1 MTLLRRHKTG
11 FLERTVLL
19 LFAFAATAACTPMQD
34 HVVFVTKTSLG
45 VDFDAEPPAAS
56 IGYDRVEGYLGPRA
70 DNGSVPP
77 VLASIQ
83 SSGGAFNS
91 DVRQTYATGSA
102 AVAVARGIS
111 NTAATPVGS
120 DETIA
125 GGLKL
130 MFFGTSSSVGLKVAG
145 GPSGPSSVT
154 FGYKRK
160 EVSVIP
166 LARVPTAAGQPQQYR
181 YPAVIASI
189 DTTASAVSATGAKLT
204 NAQFFAT
211 GLAAEYYARSPAVQ
225 AAFSDRSKEALQ
237 AFDRAETQQRFAAAD
252 ILACYAGVL
261 PDKRPQVWQDAQ
273 ARGLLKAE
281 QEKGQPVPPADQILQ
296 QLLALNA
303 AGGNSAALASNLYAT
318 QISQPSGFTP
328 GREATLGQHRD
339 AVCKLVAGG

>member
-1 MTLLRRHKTG
+1 MMLRHRKPGSSGGLALLA
-11 FLERTVLL
+11 L
-19 LFAFAATAACTPMQD
+19 AFAATAACAPMQD
-34 HVVFVTKTSLG
+34 HVVFVTKTSMA
-45 VDFDAEPPAAS
+45 VDFDSEPPAAS

-70 DNGSVPP
+70 DDGSVPP

-91 DVRQTYATGSA
+91 DVRQTYATGAA
-102 AVAVARGIS
+102 AVAVARGFS
-111 NTAATPVGS
+111 NTAPTPVAN

-145 GPSGPSSVT
+145 GTAGVTSAT

-166 LARVPTAAGQPQQYR
+166 LARIPTAAGQPQQYR

-189 DTTASAVSATGAKLT
+189 DTTANAVSATGAKLT

-211 GLAAEYYARSPAVQ
+211 GLAAEHYARSAAVQ

-237 AFDRAETQQRFAAAD
+237 AFDRAETQQRFIAGD
-252 ILACYAGVL
+252 LLACYAGVL
-261 PDKRPQVWQDAQ
+261 PDKRPQIWQDAQ
-273 ARGLLKAE
+273 ARGLLVAP
-281 QEKGQPVPPADQILQ
+281 QEKDGPVPAADEVLQ
-296 QLLALNA
+296 QLLTLNGM
-303 AGGNSAALASNLYAT
+303 GGTNAALASNLYAT
-318 QISQPSGFTP
+318 QISQPSGFNP
-328 GREATLGQHRD
+328 AREAALGAHRET
-339 AVCKLVAGG
+339 VCKLVAAG